1 MRFRASSFGVSCS
14 EGLHQGL
21 NDVFGRKFDSYEG
34 GLGENTQRNACVGVL
49 FGDLLCL
56 VEKLTF
62 FSIMKSVF

>member
-1 MRFRASSFGVSCS
+1 MRFRTSSFGVSCS
-14 EGLHQGL
+14 EALHRGL
-21 NDVFGRKFDSYEG
+21 NDVFGQKFDSYEE
-34 GLGENTQRNACVGVL
+34 GLRENTQSNACVGLL